1 MLSRWPIRYKLT
13 LGLVLLLVIVLTLA
27 VSGFQGVYAYRGLV
41 KSITRTS
48 ELPLAQHVG
57 DLRVTLGQTRRLQE
71 GIFTATEEPPVEAH
85 ILREQFRTQFQDVR
99 NTLAQYESQL
109 DARQVLGQPVENFH
123 RERETVRKLKQSL
136 RLIEQL
142 NRDEDWIIDTVA
154 VDRLNA
160 EAVNLQRYSGELTS
174 YLRERLNHF
183 SAEVRTKY
191 RVWIVLAWTTT
202 IAAGVMLAAVLL
214 LFWKWIFLPLRIVIR
229 ASRRI
234 AEGDF
239 HHRIHLPT
247 RDEMA
252 SLADAL
258 NDMTERF
265 LTIRDELDSQV
276 KQRTRE
282 VVRSERMAS
291 VGFLA
296 AGVAHEINN
305 PLASVAFCAESLR
318 DRLQETFPPDAEVDE
333 DLGNELRVMRD
344 YLQMIEAEAFRCKDI
359 TEKLLDFSRMG
370 DVEKQD
376 TDLAELVQGVIDM
389 VRHLGKYREKKI
401 EFACSDHVVAP
412 VCSQEIKQVVLN
424 LIANALDALDA
435 GGTVRVELRTV
446 AGRAE
451 LIVTDDGCGMTPEVI
466 EHLFEPFFTRRRDG
480 QGTGLG
486 MAISYRIV
494 ADHGGHIGA
503 TSDGPGHGSRFH
515 VTLPLV
521 QYEKRRQVHNQAA

>member
-1 MLSRWPIRYKLT
+1 
-13 LGLVLLLVIVLTLA
+13 
-27 VSGFQGVYAYRGLV
+27 
-41 KSITRTS
+41 
-48 ELPLAQHVG
+48 
-57 DLRVTLGQTRRLQE
+57 
-71 GIFTATEEPPVEAH
+71 
-85 ILREQFRTQFQDVR
+85 
-99 NTLAQYESQL
+99 
-109 DARQVLGQPVENFH
+109 
-123 RERETVRKLKQSL
+123 
-136 RLIEQL
+136 
-142 NRDEDWIIDTVA
+142 
-154 VDRLNA
+154 
-160 EAVNLQRYSGELTS
+160 
-174 YLRERLNHF
+174 
-183 SAEVRTKY
+183 
-191 RVWIVLAWTTT
+191 
-202 IAAGVMLAAVLL
+202 
-214 LFWKWIFLPLRIVIR
+214 VIR
-229 ASRRI
+229 ESRQI
-234 AEGDF
+234 ADGDF

-247 RDEMA
+247 RDEMS

-265 LTIRDELDSQV
+265 QTIRDDLDSQV

-318 DRLQETFPPDAEVDE
+318 DRLQEAFPPDEEVDE
-333 DLGNELRVMRD
+333 ELGEEITVMKD
-344 YLQMIEAEAFRCKDI
+344 YLRMIEAEAFRCKDI

-389 VRHLGKYREKKI
+389 VRHLGKYREKQI
-401 EFACSDHVVAP
+401 EFECVDHVVAP

-424 LIANALDALDA
+424 LIANALDALDP
-435 GGTVRVELRTV
+435 GGKVHVQLRT
-446 AGRAE
+446 ASGEAE
-451 LIVTDDGCGMTPEVI
+451 LTVTDNGCGMTAKVI

-494 ADHGGHIGA
+494 ADHGGRIEA

-521 QYEKRRQVHNQAA
+521 QHEKKRQVQNQAA